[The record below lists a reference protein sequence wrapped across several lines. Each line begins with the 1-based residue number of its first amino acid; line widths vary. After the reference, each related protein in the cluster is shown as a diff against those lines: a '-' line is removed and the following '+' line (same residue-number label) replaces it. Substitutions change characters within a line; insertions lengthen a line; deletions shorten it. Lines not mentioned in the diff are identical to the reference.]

1 MSCAFIIH
9 AKKLNI
15 LISTTILWNGLMNKE
30 KFSSKD
36 YTEPDCLGMVTP
48 LHIVACSGTHGINF
62 YRQIVDD
69 CPDAMISTDIWG
81 ETPLGYA
88 MLSRAPND
96 VIHYFFE
103 MHKQKWGEL
112 PFDFGKKIKILALCK
127 SAEFIRQI
135 IQAQRT
141 YFSELV
147 VNWQE
152 IVDEF
157 MIFNKYKSVFQKIPI
172 SMFRVLAEASA
183 FSLPVCVNLEDQQK
197 IDDWIDRLMLIHA
210 YHTEHL
216 SRKQL
221 LSFMDRLEIVM
232 EDESSLDYDR
242 LMGYSEKSHIALL
255 KKC

>member
-1 MSCAFIIH
+1 M
-9 AKKLNI
+9 
-15 LISTTILWNGLMNKE
+15 
-30 KFSSKD
+30 
-36 YTEPDCLGMVTP
+36 
-48 LHIVACSGTHGINF
+48 
-62 YRQIVDD
+62 
-69 CPDAMISTDIWG
+69 
-81 ETPLGYA
+81 
-88 MLSRAPND
+88 
-96 VIHYFFE
+96 
-103 MHKQKWGEL
+103 
-112 PFDFGKKIKILALCK
+112 
-127 SAEFIRQI
+127 
-135 IQAQRT
+135 
-141 YFSELV
+141 
-147 VNWQE
+147 NWQE

-183 FSLPVCVNLEDQQK
+183 FSLPVCMNLEDQQK